1 MDILSRLL
9 NNIENFVLDF
19 LTVDIW
25 RILLCLLIIVIGLLI
40 KGFISKCVFRLI
52 EKKTAKD
59 DGTGSVASDVIAIID
74 RPIRLAVMT
83 LAIKLGATVLHLSG
97 GFATIVA
104 NTVSTLLLFA
114 VFWMLYNAAGH
125 LKTVLGRLASKTET
139 HMDDIAISYI
149 TYAAKAVVI
158 VFGVITILQ
167 NWVGDISSL
176 IAGLSIGS
184 LAFALA
190 AQDIAANIFG
200 SITVMLDH
208 PFEIGEYIEVD
219 GVAGTVE
226 KMGLRSTRIRTLDQ
240 ALIIIPNKT
249 LSSANITNWTKIDRR
264 RVVFEIGVTYSTT
277 RAQLEELIRR
287 ITEMLENRD
296 DIRRD
301 GIMVGFADF
310 GDSALTVSIR
320 FYTLTGSPADEAI
333 MRGKVNFAVMDIVEE
348 MGLSFAFPSH
358 SVYIE
363 SAPKSE

>member
-1 MDILSRLL
+1 MEIFTRIL
-9 NNIENFVLDF
+9 NNIENFILDF
-19 LTVDIW
+19 LAVDIW
-25 RILLCLLIIVIGLLI
+25 RILLCVVIILIGLLV
-40 KGFISKCVFRLI
+40 KGFISKCVFKLI
-52 EKKTAKD
+52 AKKTAKE
-59 DGTGSVASDVIAIID
+59 DGTPSAAADVIAIID

-83 LAIKLGATVLHLSG
+83 LAIKLGAAVLHLSS
-97 GFATIVA
+97 GFSAIVA
-104 NTVSTLLLFA
+104 NTVSTLLLVA
-114 VFWMLYNAAGH
+114 VFWALYNAAGH
-125 LKTVLGRLASKTET
+125 LKTVLGRVTSKTET

-158 VFGVITILQ
+158 VFGVLTILQ

-190 AQDIAANIFG
+190 AQDIAANLFG

-240 ALIIIPNKT
+240 ALVIIPNKT

-264 RVVFEIGVTYSTT
+264 RVTFEIGVTYSTT

-287 ITEMLENRD
+287 ITEMLESRD
-296 DIRRD
+296 DIRQD
-301 GIMVGFADF
+301 GIMVGFANF

-320 FYTLTGSPADEAI
+320 FYTLTGAAADAAI
-333 MRGKVNFAVMDIVEE
+333 MRGKVNFAIMDIVEE

-358 SVYIE
+358 SIYIE
-363 SAPKSE
+363 STPDK